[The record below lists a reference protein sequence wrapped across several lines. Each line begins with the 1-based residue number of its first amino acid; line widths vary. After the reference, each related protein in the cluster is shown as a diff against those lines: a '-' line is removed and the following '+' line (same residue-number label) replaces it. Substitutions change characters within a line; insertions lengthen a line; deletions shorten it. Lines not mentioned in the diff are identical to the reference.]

1 MSVSQGCLVFVGFV
15 SLLCLV
21 SIELLGSW
29 IPNRVKYFWRVFT
42 QLSFPVFFF
51 FFFFWTTE
59 REGKVAQGS
68 LQMRFSV
75 ERDWLVFG
83 SCVGSC
89 CLSKTGGAEV
99 IATSCLL

>member
-29 IPNRVKYFWRVFT
+29 IPNRAKYFWCVFT

-51 FFFFWTTE
+51 FFFLDDRTI
-59 REGKVAQGS
+59 GKGGTGQFANEVLGGKG
-68 LQMRFSV
+68 LVSV
-75 ERDWLVFG
+75 WIL
-83 SCVGSC
+83 